1 MELMSY
7 SEAPSPD
14 SICVRL
20 LVNYGSRH
28 LPWEQRRL
36 EKIFKHLQESMDS
49 LIFLHGD
56 CCLSK
61 EKCDL
66 SKAQV
71 KPLLLNSV
79 ASVTDPLTF
88 EAHFKYDLDVDG
100 SGPHAFIRRPHSSRY
115 GSHLL
120 RVDTLLLLSAS
131 EEGLTRPDLFHV
143 LTAAVSAYLKKYLT
157 VLIFLLT
164 KYRTLPR
171 TLTMHHF
178 LVEDRLIHVLYPP
191 PTGEETE
198 WRSQIHEGL
207 QLPSRPLLRRGMAL
221 FPPHSFE
228 RFLGP
233 NSTDLVCPHTHLPLP
248 GGDGTC
254 EVVRG
259 RYTYKHYLQDGADD
273 KNWGC
278 AYRSLQ
284 TLASWL
290 LWQGIVAPVR
300 ELPSLRAIQESLVR
314 VKDKPA
320 TFVGSRQW
328 IGSLE
333 VSFCLQELFGVQ
345 CRLIPIAYGA
355 AFTATAASLLA
366 EHFASGGGPVMVGG
380 GQLAHT
386 IVGVQLPAVDYS
398 TTAPASKPKTRY
410 LILDPHYTGPAG
422 NLRTVLDKGWVGW
435 KDETFWKPDVPY
447 NLCLLPGFEAN
458 TI

>member
-1 MELMSY
+1 MELMSH
-7 SEAPSPD
+7 SEAPPSD

-20 LVNYGSRH
+20 LINYGSRSF
-28 LPWEQRRL
+28 PWERRRL
-36 EKIFKHLQESMDS
+36 ERVFKRLQDSMDS
-49 LIFLHGD
+49 LIFLHRD

-66 SKAQV
+66 SRAQA
-71 KPLLLNSV
+71 KQLLLNSV
-79 ASVTDPLTF
+79 ATVTDPLTL
-88 EAHFKYDLDVDG
+88 EAQFKYDLDADC
-100 SGPHAFIRRPHSSRY
+100 SGPHAVIRGPHSSRY
-115 GSHLL
+115 GPHLL
-120 RVDTLLLLSAS
+120 RVDTLLHLDAG

-143 LTAAVSAYLKKYLT
+143 LTTAAAAYLEHYLT
-157 VLIFLLT
+157 ALVFLLS
-164 KYRTLPR
+164 KYGALPR

-178 LVEDRLIHVLYPP
+178 LVEDRLIHILYPP
-191 PTGEETE
+191 PTDEEAE
-198 WRSQIHEGL
+198 WRTQIHEGL
-207 QLPSRPLLRRGMAL
+207 QLPLRPLLRRGMAL
-221 FPPHSFE
+221 FPPHSFQ

-233 NSTDLVCPHTHLPLP
+233 SSTDLVCPHTHLALP
-248 GGDGTC
+248 GSDGTC

-259 RYTYKHYLQDGADD
+259 RYTYKHYLQDGTND

-290 LWQGIVAPVR
+290 LWRGIVTPVR

-314 VKDKPA
+314 VGDKPA
-320 TFVGSRQW
+320 AFVGSRQW

-333 VSFCLQELFGVQ
+333 VSFCLQELYGVQ
-345 CRLIPIAYGA
+345 CRLIPIARGA
-355 AFTATAASLLA
+355 EFTATAASQLA

-386 IVGVQLPAVDYS
+386 IVGVHLPAVDYS
-398 TTAPASKPKTRY
+398 STVSSPKPKTRY

-435 KDETFWKPDVPY
+435 KDETFWKPDVHY
-447 NLCLLPGFEAN
+447 NLCLLPGVDGS